1 MSMIKL
7 IRKLINPLKFDLKRY
22 PDLDL
27 RRREKLLKHH
37 KINKI
42 LDVGANSG
50 QYAMQTFDLG
60 YKGEIISFEPVKST
74 YTKLK
79 QKAKP
84 YKNWKTHNF
93 GFGNKEDK
101 LQINISDNTYSSS
114 LLDIMPEHVKSA
126 PESKI
131 VGKETVVIKTLDNVF
146 NSLVDSNDTVLLKID
161 VQGFEKNVLEGSTK
175 SLNRIHGIQI
185 EMSIEEL
192 YQGEMLCS
200 DMIKLLESYGYSLF
214 SLENGFYDGKSGK
227 LLQVDGI
234 FFKTNTSL

>member
-1 MSMIKL
+1 MINL
-7 IRKLINPLKFDLKRY
+7 IRKVINPLKLDLKKY

-27 RRREKLLKHH
+27 RRRERLLKHH

-50 QYAMQTFDLG
+50 QYAMQTFGLG
-60 YKGEIISFEPVKST
+60 FKDEIISFEPVKST
-74 YTKLK
+74 YNNLEK
-79 QKAKP
+79 KAKP

-93 GFGNKEDK
+93 GLGNKEEE
-101 LQINISDNTYSSS
+101 LEINISGNTYSSS
-114 LLDIMPEHVKSA
+114 LLDIMPEHIKSA

-131 VGKETVVIKTLDNVF
+131 VGKEIVIIKTLDSVF
-146 NSLVDSNDTVLLKID
+146 NDFVDTKDIVLLKID
-161 VQGFEKNVLEGSTK
+161 VQGFEKNVLEGSSK
-175 SLNRIHGIQI
+175 SLKNIHGIQI

-200 DMIKLLESYGYSLF
+200 DMIKLLESFGYSLF
-214 SLENGFYDGKSGK
+214 SLENGFYDEKSGK

-234 FFKTNTSL
+234 FFKTNASL